1 MNLENG
7 FLFFQILINKSFT
20 EVADPMIYMEKILPL
35 KNI

>member
-7 FLFFQILINKSFT
+7 FLFFQILTNKSFT